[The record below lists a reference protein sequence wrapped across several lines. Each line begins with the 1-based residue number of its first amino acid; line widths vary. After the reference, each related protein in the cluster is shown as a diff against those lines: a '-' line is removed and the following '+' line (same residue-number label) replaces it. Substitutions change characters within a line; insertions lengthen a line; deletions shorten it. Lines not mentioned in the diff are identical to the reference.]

1 MRKVM
6 RLNVALASL
15 AFAACVTIN
24 VYFPAAAAEKAAD
37 QIIDSVTSG
46 GGASSAAPRTAPTSA
61 LPQRERRDGGDAV
74 ATPARFDRARADA
87 RPETSMLLVAA
98 GRVLE
103 LLVPAA
109 QAQANANI
117 DISSP
122 EIRAVTQSMQAR
134 FAELEKYFASGV
146 VGLTTNGLVE
156 VRDASAAPLAER
168 AVVKRLVAED
178 NKDRDTLYAEIA
190 KANGHPEWEADIR
203 KTFARRWVERGAQ
216 AGWYYQDD
224 SGAWKQK

>member
-15 AFAACVTIN
+15 SAAACVTIN

-46 GGASSAAPRTAPTSA
+46 GSGASPSAPRTAPTDA
-61 LPQRERRDGGDAV
+61 AFHDGAGVQLRPASSV
-74 ATPARFDRARADA
+74 ADLHHGTPV
-87 RPETSMLLVAA
+87 LLVAA

-109 QAQANANI
+109 HAQAQANI

-134 FAELEKYFASGV
+134 FGELEKYFASGV
-146 VGLTTNGLVE
+146 VGLTANGLVE
-156 VRDASAAPLAER
+156 IRDASAAPLAER
-168 AVVKRLVAED
+168 ATVKRLVAED

-216 AGWYYQDD
+216 AGWYYQDA

>member
-6 RLNVALASL
+6 HLNVALASL
-15 AFAACVTIN
+15 SAAACVTIN

-46 GGASSAAPRTAPTSA
+46 GSGSSSSAPRTAPTDAAFHDGAGTQLRPVSA
-61 LPQRERRDGGDAV
+61 
-74 ATPARFDRARADA
+74 ATDLHQGTPV
-87 RPETSMLLVAA
+87 LLVAA

-109 QAQANANI
+109 HAQAQANI

-122 EIRAVTQSMQAR
+122 EIRAVTQSMQSR

-146 VGLTTNGLVE
+146 VGLTANGLVE
-156 VRDASAAPLAER
+156 IRDASAAPLAER
-168 AVVKRLVAED
+168 ATVKRLVAED

-203 KTFARRWVERGAQ
+203 KIFARRWVERGAQ
-216 AGWYYQDD
+216 PGWYYQDA
-224 SGAWKQK
+224 SGNWRQK